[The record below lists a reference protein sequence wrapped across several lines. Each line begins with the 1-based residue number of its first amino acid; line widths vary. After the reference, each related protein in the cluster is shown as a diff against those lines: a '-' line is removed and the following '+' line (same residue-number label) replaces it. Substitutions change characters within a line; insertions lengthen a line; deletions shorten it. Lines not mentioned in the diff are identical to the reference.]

1 MERRDFL
8 KANLALLGGAML
20 AGCSTPIGSLQPA
33 APPPPKLTLPT
44 LEPGVKLGMRL
55 RPGVTDADLQFM
67 HQLGMRWCRLD
78 IGPPDGSYDRTARLF
93 ERFDRNGIRIFTV
106 AYGGMNHPSLLLG
119 GPERDKKLEELG
131 GYLQDLAKVG
141 IQVTDISF
149 CELGKGFN
157 TYTTSTADMDGIPTR
172 IFDLAENA
180 KADKPVLDRRI
191 SADEVRAGVQIL
203 HGPPA
208 AGGRSGRR
216 EVAVHPTTRRSTS
229 STASRRASFTR
240 GTSTR
245 KIFRMCPSPNLG
257 VNFCVGTWS
266 EAGPKSPAK
275 AFARRCAASPNRAAS
290 STATS
295 ATCAARCRA
304 FRRPLST
311 TATPTCRPSWT
322 RSSTSASTARW
333 CPITCRRSRS
343 PARRPPAATPRLH
356 GGRRL
361 QLRLHED
368 DAQKRRTPESV
379 KPQNPARQ
387 GRRKHGTRMTR
398 IGQIRTDHFRTAKTP
413 RPQRIRMKNF
423 RSWRS
428 WRLGGSIL
436 FMLQKD
442 RPQRR
447 QDQVQRAGV
456 VVRRLVH
463 GSTSPMLPN
472 PAPPYS
478 SASLLSSSRHLP
490 PRATPIR

>member
-78 IGPPDGSYDRTARLF
+78 IWPPDGSYDRMARLF

-191 SADEVRAGVQIL
+191 SADEVRAAFKYCMDRLLPVAEAVGVRL
-203 HGPPA
+203 
-208 AGGRSGRR
+208 
-216 EVAVHPTTRRSTS
+216 AVHPDDPPIDEQHGIARVFHSWDQYQ
-229 STASRRASFTR
+229 
-240 GTSTR
+240 

-266 EAGPKSPAK
+266 EAGTKVTGKSVCEALRG
-275 AFARRCAASPNRAAS
+275 FA
-290 STATS
+290 
-295 ATCAARCRA
+295 
-304 FRRPLST
+304 
-311 TATPTCRPSWT
+311 
-322 RSSTSASTARW
+322 
-333 CPITCRRSRS
+333 
-343 PARRPPAATPRLH
+343 
-356 GGRRL
+356 
-361 QLRLHED
+361 E
-368 DAQKRRTPESV
+368 
-379 KPQNPARQ
+379 Q
-387 GRRKHGTRMTR
+387 GRLIDG
-398 IGQIRTDHFRTAKTP
+398 HFRNVRGTLPRFQETFIDNGDTDMQAVMDTLVDVGFNGQVVPDHVPAFKVAGTAAA
-413 RPQRIRMKNF
+413 
-423 RSWRS
+423 
-428 WRLGGSIL
+428 GGYA
-436 FMLQKD
+436 
-442 RPQRR
+442 PGYT
-447 QDQVQRAGV
+447 AGV
-456 VVRRLVH
+456 AFSFGCMRTMLRNAERRK
-463 GSTSPMLPN
+463 
-472 PAPPYS
+472 A
-478 SASLLSSSRHLP
+478 
-490 PRATPIR
+490 